1 MTPNAP
7 NIAAIDVGSSA
18 TRLVV
23 AHVGPRGPTPIY
35 RQRAPIRLGTEVFA
49 YGRIGEESQ
58 RLLVQAFVDLS
69 KRLSAHQVV
78 AYRAVATS
86 ALRDAAN
93 GQQVLEAVHA
103 HSGIRVQLISGDEE
117 AELMR
122 QALLGAVTRHGEPEP
137 ASDTLLLDLGGGS
150 LELMRAD
157 GSSVQSLPMG
167 TVRLLGQYPA
177 LQKPMSAHD
186 VVHLSE
192 RFVAELGAHLGPVA
206 PAPLALG
213 TGGNVDAMAQG
224 LPGGRPGGLPS
235 LHVDALLPAAC
246 ALGPLPLSVR
256 AKSFGLHH
264 GRADLLLPAVLI
276 VHAVGALFGVRDIM
290 VPGAGIR
297 DALLARLCQELT
309 PGG

>member
-1 MTPNAP
+1 VTAATPT
-7 NIAAIDVGSSA
+7 IAAIDVGSSA

-23 AHVGPRGPTPIY
+23 AQIGPRGPLPIH

-49 YGRIGEESQ
+49 SGRIGEDSQ
-58 RLLVQAFVDLS
+58 RQLVQAFGDLA
-69 KRLSAHQVV
+69 KRLRAHHVV

-93 GQQVLEAVHA
+93 GRQVLDAVHA
-103 HSGIRVQLISGDEE
+103 HSGIRVRIISGDEE

-122 QALLGAVTRHGEPEP
+122 QALLGAVTRHGQPEP
-137 ASDTLLLDLGGGS
+137 AADALLLDLGGGS

-157 GSSVQSLPMG
+157 GQSAQSLPMG
-167 TVRLLGQYPA
+167 TVRLLGRYTS
-177 LQKPMSAHD
+177 LQQPMSVHD

-192 RFVAELGAHLGPVA
+192 HLVRDLAAHLGPVA

-213 TGGNVDAMAQG
+213 TGGNVHAMAQG
-224 LPGGRPGGLPS
+224 LPGGAPFGLPT
-235 LHVDALLPAAC
+235 LRVDALLPAAC

-276 VHAVGALFGVRDIM
+276 VHAVGTLFNLQDIV

-297 DALLARLCQELT
+297 DALLDHLCQELT
-309 PGG
+309 PGS